1 MSDTEKLKRPP
12 FPKDKVTIDER
23 GRSVWTDPVETA
35 NFELVST
42 LRLKKILAEEQH
54 GERDAVR
61 KLAESKSDGYL
72 AKDNATGIFSI
83 IDTNELQKLLD
94 ADPTD
99 KRTIPAE
106 VVAEPLPPDST
117 DEELSLVSTQA
128 LRKILDIPDA
138 TPAKANAR
146 AKAQHKTIKDLG
158 GGFDPYNTG

>member
-12 FPKDKVTIDER
+12 FPQDKVSMDDR

-42 LRLKKILAEEQH
+42 QRLKKILAEEQH
-54 GERDAVR
+54 AERDAVL

-106 VVAEPLPPDST
+106 VVAEPLPPDSI
-117 DEELSLVSTQA
+117 DDELSLVSTQA
-128 LRKILDIPDA
+128 LRMILDITDA
-138 TPAKANAR
+138 AAAKGNAKP
-146 AKAQHKTIKDLG
+146 KAQPKAIKDPG